1 MVKGEN
7 LKYIATDEA
16 LTKLNIYGLTEKEI
30 QQEFKGRLK
39 CQEDGNMGNLIL
51 NWKNEDIVVFPLGK
65 KTAVLFAYGQDINR
79 SYEDLPEIKYKDN
92 KWSYK
97 VAK

>member
-1 MVKGEN
+1 MKGAN

-16 LTKLNIYGLTEKEI
+16 LIKLNIYGLTEKDIE
-30 QQEFKGRLK
+30 QEFKGRLK
-39 CQEDGNMGNLIL
+39 CQEDGDIGDLIL

-65 KTAVLFAYGQDINR
+65 KTAVLFVYGQDINGK
-79 SYEDLPEIKYKDN
+79 YEDLPEIKYKDN
-92 KWSYK
+92 KWDYK